1 MSSGIERK
9 SEMSKVL
16 KQMIEEDTTWVSK
29 WKTVQ
34 SEKAMNISRM
44 LREQQGGQSGVARV
58 NKNISKKEVE
68 S

>member
-1 MSSGIERK
+1 
-9 SEMSKVL
+9 MSKVL

-34 SEKAMNISRM
+34 SEKAMNIKKAINISRM
-44 LREQQGGQSGVARV
+44 LREQQGGQSGVARG